1 MSTSEADAPVGA
13 PDDAR
18 RALPGRLVY
27 IAAVGVALIWFLL
40 DQATKTLAV
49 LSLPADGRVGVDLW
63 FMDLRLVRNENAAF
77 DIPGLFPGFFLLITG
92 LVVVLIARALPSTDR
107 LSLAAAYGLV
117 AGGALGNVADR
128 IFRPPGFP
136 DGAVIDFLDLRWW
149 PVFNLADVGIV
160 VGAIAVVVLL
170 MLVDREERQAEEA
183 RAGHR
188 SVRPD
193 TTTPRR

>member
-1 MSTSEADAPVGA
+1 MSTSEADAPAA
-13 PDDAR
+13 PDDTR

-27 IAAVGVALIWFLL
+27 IAAVGVATIWFLL
-40 DQATKTLAV
+40 DQATKALAV
-49 LSLPADGRVGVDLW
+49 LGLPEDGRVGVDLGL
-63 FMDLRLVRNENAAF
+63 MDLRLVRNENAAF
-77 DIPGLFPGFFLLITG
+77 DIPGLFPGFFLLITAI
-92 LVVVLIARALPSTDR
+92 VVVLIARALPTTDR

-128 IFRPPGFP
+128 IFRAPGFP

-160 VGAIAVVVLL
+160 VGAVSVVVLL

-183 RAGHR
+183 RAAHQ